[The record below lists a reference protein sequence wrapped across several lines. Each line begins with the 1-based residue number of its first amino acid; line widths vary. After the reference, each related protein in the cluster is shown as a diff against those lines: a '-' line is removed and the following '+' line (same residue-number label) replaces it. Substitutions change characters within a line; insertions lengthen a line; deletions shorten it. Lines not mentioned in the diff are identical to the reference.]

1 MTREEFNNLDVSK
14 QINYFNEKLKD
25 ADNNFNKLCRSIGV
39 SKNTVLNRFKNNGYT
54 ANKEGQKIISFTTNN
69 LETKDVETKDT
80 NSLETKDAAAKDN
93 NNLET
98 KDAAA
103 KDNNNLETKDAAAK
117 ANNNLE
123 TKDVETKD
131 VETKDNDLH
140 DINLILKRIDVLE
153 EEIEKLKNENHKE
166 VNKFILDDFSG
177 TTTTRTF
184 KIDVIVNKELEQ
196 FLNKYSMYKKQDVI
210 SSLLKFAIDN
220 IE

>member
-54 ANKEGQKIISFTTNN
+54 ANKEGQKIISFT
-69 LETKDVETKDT
+69 
-80 NSLETKDAAAKDN
+80 
-93 NNLET
+93 
-98 KDAAA
+98 
-103 KDNNNLETKDAAAK
+103 
-117 ANNNLE
+117 NNNLE

-131 VETKDNDLH
+131 NNNLDTKDVDTKDNDLH

-184 KIDVIVNKELEQ
+184 KIDVDVNKELDKI
-196 FLNKYSMYKKQDVI
+196 LNKFSMYKKQDVI

>member
-54 ANKEGQKIISFTTNN
+54 ANKEGQKIISFTNNN
-69 LETKDVETKDT
+69 LETKDVETKD
-80 NSLETKDAAAKDN
+80 N
-93 NNLET
+93 NNL
-98 KDAAA
+98 
-103 KDNNNLETKDAAAK
+103 
-117 ANNNLE
+117 
-123 TKDVETKD
+123 ETKD

-184 KIDVIVNKELEQ
+184 KIDVKVNKELDQ

-210 SSLLKFAIDN
+210 STLIKFAIDN

>member
-39 SKNTVLNRFKNNGYT
+39 SKNTILNRFKNNGYT
-54 ANKEGQKIISFTTNN
+54 ANREGQKIISFINN
-69 LETKDVETKDT
+69 ENV
-80 NSLETKDAAAKDN
+80 
-93 NNLET
+93 
-98 KDAAA
+98 
-103 KDNNNLETKDAAAK
+103 
-117 ANNNLE
+117 E